1 MFKMKDKE
9 INTLIYNPL
18 ILIEQDKKSDDDD
31 DKEEQHTPKLPP
43 GVPKMMGGLV
53 LGGSN
58 MMAELK
64 AKQEKRKSMVKLIL
78 FVWFL
83 IQWNPFIINVQ

>member
-1 MFKMKDKE
+1 MFELKDKE
-9 INTLIYNPL
+9 INTLLHTQSLLIYYPL

-31 DKEEQHTPKLPP
+31 DKEGQHTPKLPP

-78 FVWFL
+78 FFWF
-83 IQWNPFIINVQ
+83 

>member
-1 MFKMKDKE
+1 MFKVKDKE
-9 INTLIYNPL
+9 INLLLHTKRLLIYNPL

-78 FVWFL
+78 GQNFL
-83 IQWNPFIINVQ
+83 

>member
-1 MFKMKDKE
+1 MFKVKDKE
-9 INTLIYNPL
+9 INLLLHTKRLLIYIPL

-78 FVWFL
+78 GQNFL
-83 IQWNPFIINVQ
+83 